1 MIGQISVCQKEMVP
15 KFTLCQNLKC
25 VREDSSLGHFSKT
38 PTPSSRNVKLQ
49 NNPLI
54 VVSITMSKTNGPGPK
69 HAPRI
74 ILTNGDEG

>member
-38 PTPSSRNVKLQ
+38 PTPSRNVKLQ

-54 VVSITMSKTNGPGPK
+54 VVSITMSKTNGPRPK